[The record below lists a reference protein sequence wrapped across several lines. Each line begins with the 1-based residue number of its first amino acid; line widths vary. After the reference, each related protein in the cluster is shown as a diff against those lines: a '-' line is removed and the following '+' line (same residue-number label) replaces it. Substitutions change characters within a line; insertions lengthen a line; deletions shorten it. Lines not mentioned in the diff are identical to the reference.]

1 MSEVAVSHSAV
12 NEVSI
17 RVPGPLR
24 GFVGGRGEVAVTG
37 ATVRE
42 ALTALVG
49 ADAIFRE
56 RLFTAEGDLRRF
68 VNVYLGGNDVRR
80 QGGLDTHVPAGAT
93 LTLMVAIAGG

>member
-1 MSEVAVSHSAV
+1 MSEVAEEDVT
-12 NEVSI
+12 I

-24 GFVGGRGEVAVTG
+24 GFVGGRGEVAVAG

-42 ALTALVG
+42 ALSALVG
-49 ADAIFRE
+49 GDATFRE

-80 QGGLDTHVPAGAT
+80 QGGLDAHVPAGAT